1 VGDKVTVSA
10 VVAGEELGEELGA
23 REKLGAMV
31 VGEQMEG
38 AIDFFQPEGDGH
50 AGAAAHAFFFG
61 SGDDPD
67 FTDAT
72 VAAVHS
78 FASGAAPQ
86 TSVRSALFLPPPSRR
101 APPDQTSGA
110 GLGAGASHAGSSTV
124 RDTTTEPA
132 LLPLEFLEPL
142 PLLDPLEAVYCS
154 PLAEELQLGY
164 VEAGTR
170 EKGTHVSGFR
180 QVDNG
185 YAIHKHSADYKKTVN
200 NATRQCYSP

>member
-1 VGDKVTVSA
+1 
-10 VVAGEELGEELGA
+10 
-23 REKLGAMV
+23 
-31 VGEQMEG
+31 
-38 AIDFFQPEGDGH
+38 
-50 AGAAAHAFFFG
+50 
-61 SGDDPD
+61 
-67 FTDAT
+67 
-72 VAAVHS
+72 
-78 FASGAAPQ
+78 
-86 TSVRSALFLPPPSRR
+86 
-101 APPDQTSGA
+101 
-110 GLGAGASHAGSSTV
+110 
-124 RDTTTEPA
+124 
-132 LLPLEFLEPL
+132 LEFLEPL